1 MFRVWK
7 MGHLATYAR
16 ALWLWW
22 SLVCWI
28 SAAIHKKWCRSK
40 YFVQSSHATGEN
52 LPHNISQ
59 LLQYIYIYIYIY
71 IYTHIYI
78 LSYTYTCMCIYIW
91 GCVKIRVWIGPRW
104 SRRMERS
111 GSPAFWYGSG
121 VWIGLWVQGM
131 DRGFIFWLTAIYHA
145 MLKFWWKGHFSYVP
159 ARLPQPWGLG
169 RWGSQLRPL
178 AVGTALVEMG

>member
-1 MFRVWK
+1 MWRSEGPKVMFRVWK

-28 SAAIHKKWCRSK
+28 SAAIHKKWCRRK
-40 YFVQSSHATGEN
+40 HFVQSLHATGEN

-59 LLQYIYIYIYIY
+59 LLQYIYIYTHSCLHTIIHIYMYVSLYIYVY
-71 IYTHIYI
+71 IYT
-78 LSYTYTCMCIYIW
+78 
-91 GCVKIRVWIGPRW
+91 
-104 SRRMERS
+104 
-111 GSPAFWYGSG
+111 
-121 VWIGLWVQGM
+121 
-131 DRGFIFWLTAIYHA
+131 IYHA

-178 AVGTALVEMG
+178 AIGTALVEMG